1 MTGLE
6 VMTIV
11 SKAWPIFL
19 GFILLIVTLA
29 QAHYRIKVLEEK
41 VKVAE
46 ENMQRQ
52 IIVAEK
58 NKQRTEAVEAER
70 VEKDRALEATERERI
85 VTLAQIE
92 ILHP

>member
-41 VKVAE
+41 VKVAFDL
-46 ENMQRQ
+46 
-52 IIVAEK
+52 I
-58 NKQRTEAVEAER
+58 NKLTDKFSQ
-70 VEKDRALEATERERI
+70 
-85 VTLAQIE
+85 
-92 ILHP
+92 

>member
-1 MTGLE
+1 MPGLE

-41 VKVAE
+41 VKVAFDL
-46 ENMQRQ
+46 
-52 IIVAEK
+52 I
-58 NKQRTEAVEAER
+58 NKLTD
-70 VEKDRALEATERERI
+70 KFSK
-85 VTLAQIE
+85 
-92 ILHP
+92 